1 MSTALALHEHDFSP
15 GRRPRGRYIAAIVL
29 LHLALFWVATRP
41 LHKGMEHDNRVW
53 LQLILPLPPARGY
66 SPPVE
71 PDPLPAPMP
80 RRPALPAGAAAM
92 SPPKDTAP
100 ATPPAST
107 QAWTHEQPQERP
119 QDRPQDNALLAE
131 PAPAAPGRAS
141 RSLAQQAL
149 LAAGAID
156 RQLRAEHP
164 QEFVAP
170 PETAQTRLAKGFAE
184 AHAAVKPK
192 WFEAAR
198 IELFSAPNDPRRIY
212 RVVTATGEYCIYLPD
227 KGNMSLNLS
236 ARSGYAG
243 FGEGTAAPC
252 PIRF

>member
-1 MSTALALHEHDFSP
+1 MSTGPAQHRFAFHQHRQGWAIAAVAALHL
-15 GRRPRGRYIAAIVL
+15 V
-29 LHLALFWVATRP
+29 LFWAVTRP
-41 LHKGMEHDNRVW
+41 VHKSMERDDRAW
-53 LQLILPLPPARGY
+53 LQLMPPLSTPWGVVPPVESEPDPAPPPLPALPVDPAIMASPPKAALATTPPARLQ
-66 SPPVE
+66 
-71 PDPLPAPMP
+71 DD
-80 RRPALPAGAAAM
+80 ALPA
-92 SPPKDTAP
+92 
-100 ATPPAST
+100 
-107 QAWTHEQPQERP
+107 E
-119 QDRPQDNALLAE
+119 L
-131 PAPAAPGRAS
+131 APAASRAGALT
-141 RSLAQQAL
+141 LAQQAL
-149 LAAGAID
+149 QAAGAID

-170 PETAQTRLAKGFAE
+170 PDTAQMRLAKGFAE

-198 IELFSAPNDPRRIY
+198 IELWSAPNDPKRIY

-227 KGNMSLNLS
+227 KGNMTLNLS

>member
-1 MSTALALHEHDFSP
+1 MSTDLAPHAHDFLLS
-15 GRRPRGRYIAAIVL
+15 RRPQGRYIAALVL
-29 LHLALFWVATRP
+29 LHLALFWAATRP
-41 LHKGMEHDNRVW
+41 LHRGIERDGRVW
-53 LQLILPLPPARGY
+53 LQLMPPLPPARGVARPIERD
-66 SPPVE
+66 PP
-71 PDPLPAPMP
+71 PARLPA
-80 RRPALPAGAAAM
+80 RPTSAPIM
-92 SPPKDTAP
+92 SPPKDAV
-100 ATPPAST
+100 PPAPPALT
-107 QAWTHEQPQERP
+107 QNK
-119 QDRPQDNALLAE
+119 PQDNALLAE
-131 PAPAAPGRAS
+131 PAPAAPRMES
-141 RSLAQQAL
+141 SSLAQQAL

-170 PETAQTRLAKGFAE
+170 PDTAQTRLAKGFAA

-198 IELFSAPNDPRRIY
+198 IELWSAPNDPKRIY
-212 RVVTATGEYCIYLPD
+212 RVVTATGEYCIYMPD
-227 KGNMSLNLS
+227 KGNMTLNLS

>member
-1 MSTALALHEHDFSP
+1 MSTDLALHEHAFPP

-29 LHLALFWVATRP
+29 LHLALLWAATRP
-41 LHKGMEHDNRVW
+41 AHKGVEHDDRVW
-53 LQLILPLPPARGY
+53 LQLIPPSPPAGQY
-66 SPPVE
+66 HPPIRR
-71 PDPLPAPMP
+71 DPQRAPVPRLPA
-80 RRPALPAGAAAM
+80 RPAAAASV
-92 SPPKDTAP
+92 SPPKDA
-100 ATPPAST
+100 APPAPP
-107 QAWTHEQPQERP
+107 ALA
-119 QDRPQDNALLAE
+119 QDRQQDRQQDNALPLE
-131 PAPAAPGRAS
+131 PAPAAPTTQS
-141 RSLAQQAL
+141 RTLAQQAL

-164 QEFVAP
+164 QQFVAP
-170 PETAQTRLAKGFAE
+170 PDTAQTRLAKGFAA

-198 IELFSAPNDPRRIY
+198 IELFSAPNDPKRIY
-212 RVVTATGEYCIYLPD
+212 RVITATGEYCIYLPD
-227 KGNMSLNLS
+227 KGSMSLNLS

>member
-1 MSTALALHEHDFSP
+1 MSIDLARQDHDFAI
-15 GRRPRGRYIAAIVL
+15 GRRPQGRYIAAIGL
-29 LHLALFWVATRP
+29 LHLALFWAATRP
-41 LHKGMEHDNRVW
+41 VHMGSGHDDRVW
-53 LQLILPLPPARGY
+53 LQLMPPLPPLPPARGVPIEPA
-66 SPPVE
+66 PP
-71 PDPLPAPMP
+71 PARLPPQPSLPA
-80 RRPALPAGAAAM
+80 RPAGAAVA
-92 SPPKDTAP
+92 PAPKDAAIP
-100 ATPPAST
+100 TPPALM
-107 QAWTHEQPQERP
+107 PERP
-119 QDRPQDNALLAE
+119 HDDALSAE
-131 PAPAAPGRAS
+131 AAPAASKAGTLP
-141 RSLAQQAL
+141 LAQQAL
-149 LAAGAID
+149 QAAGAID

-164 QEFVAP
+164 QEFTAP

-198 IELFSAPNDPRRIY
+198 IELFSAPNDPKRIY
-212 RVVTATGEYCIYLPD
+212 RVITAAGEYCIYLPD